1 MNSKY
6 SKYKNFQQISPDQIR
21 SNPQNYVQML
31 VRHLDRIGESHKLMG
46 NKNLS
51 KSEVYALYIKV
62 RFFHA
67 LTIPHIPEGSDIEA
81 EINKAVV
88 GLDKLND
95 PNLKYSMVDEI
106 FKWFEKL
113 LRQWSA
119 ELMPPKYISIKMG
132 TPENVK

>member
-1 MNSKY
+1 MVM
-6 SKYKNFQQISPDQIR
+6 KNFEMMPVDQIR

-51 KSEVYALYIKV
+51 KAEVYSLYIKV

-67 LTIPHIPEGSDIEA
+67 LTIPHIPERSEVEA
-81 EINKAVV
+81 EINKSVV

-95 PNLKYSMVDEI
+95 PNLKYSMVDDI

-113 LRQWSA
+113 LRQWSS

-132 TPENVK
+132 DPDT